1 MHGNKNASALNK
13 DRTQQVEQEN
23 TANQVGEDPS
33 SKFLTA
39 IVITFVQLEV
49 SHLLLMREEAGLS
62 LSRRQ
67 AIAFPLGF
75 VLMIKASEKCL

>member
-1 MHGNKNASALNK
+1 MARAERDHHRKVEEKEQPVECCDNKNASALNQ
-13 DRTQQVEQEN
+13 DRAQVELEN

-49 SHLLLMREEAGLS
+49 SHL
-62 LSRRQ
+62 Q
-67 AIAFPLGF
+67 
-75 VLMIKASEKCL
+75 

>member
-49 SHLLLMREEAGLS
+49 SHL
-62 LSRRQ
+62 Q
-67 AIAFPLGF
+67 
-75 VLMIKASEKCL
+75 